1 MAGIFKAYDVR
12 GIYPTEIN
20 EEIAYKIG
28 LAFAQFLGKGTVVVG
43 RDMRTSSLSLFQR
56 LSSGLNDGGLD
67 IIDIGLVTTPVIS
80 FSTAHYHYDGGIMI
94 TASHNSK
101 EYNGFKF
108 CRRDAYPISYDT
120 GIAEIE
126 KKVQTMIKPPT
137 QHKKGKIYTKDVL
150 DDYVQH
156 VLGFSKKIK
165 KLKIVIDAGNG
176 MGGVIAPKLFKSLPC
191 EMIPL
196 YFELD
201 GTFPHHDANPLEPEN
216 MQDLVKAVLKNKAD
230 LGAAFDGDAD
240 RVMFVDNEGKIVS
253 ADIST
258 ALIAREFLKHHPGET
273 ILYDL
278 RSSRIVKEEVERLGG
293 KAQMCRVGHA
303 FIKQTLRE
311 SNGIFAGELSGH
323 YYFRDNFFADSAAI
337 ALTMMLNVISEENKP
352 FSKIVAPLKKYY
364 STGELNSRVKDPDQ
378 LMGKIEKKYAHGH
391 TFHLDGFSAEFE
403 DWWFNLRKSN
413 TEPLLRLNVE
423 AKTQDL
429 LKDKSKELLSLI
441 KGGEAE

>member
-1 MAGIFKAYDVR
+1 MAGIFKAYDIR

-20 EEIAYKIG
+20 EEMAYKIG
-28 LAFAQFLGKGTVVVG
+28 VAFSEFLGKGTVVVG
-43 RDMRTSSLSLFQR
+43 RDMRTSSLSLFQH

-108 CRRDAYPISYDT
+108 CRRNAYPVSYDT
-120 GIAEIE
+120 GIAELE
-126 KKVQTMIKPPT
+126 KKVQAFNKTSKR
-137 QHKKGKIYTKDVL
+137 HKKGKIYTKDVL

-176 MGGVIAPKLFKSLPC
+176 MGGVIAPRLFKFLPC

-201 GTFPHHDANPLEPEN
+201 GTFPHHDANPLEPKN
-216 MQDLVKAVLKNKAD
+216 MQDLIKAVKKHKAD

-240 RVMFVDNEGKIVS
+240 RVIFVDNEGQIVS
-253 ADIST
+253 ADIAT
-258 ALIAREFLKHHPGET
+258 TLIAKEFLRHHPGET
-273 ILYDL
+273 VLYDL
-278 RSSRIVKEEVERLGG
+278 RSSWIVKEEIERLGG
-293 KAQMCRVGHA
+293 KAKMSRVGHA
-303 FIKQTLRE
+303 FIKQALRE
-311 SNGIFAGELSGH
+311 TNGIFAGELSGH

-337 ALTMMLNVISEENKP
+337 ALIMMLNVISEEDKP
-352 FSKIVAPLKKYY
+352 FSKILAPLKKYY

-378 LMGKIEKKYAHGH
+378 LMNKIEKKYAHGR
-391 TFHLDGFSAEFE
+391 TFHLDGFSAEFD

-423 AKTQDL
+423 AKTPEL
-429 LKDKSKELLSLI
+429 LKDKSKELLGLI
-441 KGGEAE
+441 KDSE